1 LKQLIHY
8 ILVFVVMVER
18 ILRGTKIKIVN
29 KEQLNKVKTIKGPI
43 IFSPTHCG
51 KFDIQTLT
59 EVLWQYRWSL
69 LSGDPMWLPGTVEG
83 YWLQFHGVIYVDR
96 DNKAWREHS
105 KNKMVAHL
113 KKGENIMMYPEGTW
127 NLSPNL
133 PMLPLFRGIADIAK
147 ETNAIIIPF
156 AQEIDDKNKTYYVKI
171 GEPIYPNAEPLEVL
185 DDLRNQMA
193 EMKWSLVEELPF
205 CKADYN
211 TQRAKEIL
219 RKGENLTIAP
229 EGVWNVSGNLLV
241 LPLYSGAIKIAMETG
256 CDIVPV
262 GVAQNGKDFVINIGE
277 NFKVTTNENLKTPE
291 EIKLF
296 EESKKEDLRNT
307 LATLKWEIIEQGS
320 VLKRDS
326 LGDYET
332 EYKKYVSEIL
342 DEWKNP
348 KTKENYYSEE
358 LVKQRTFKPK
368 NIITHEMAFE
378 HLENL
383 KPNKN
388 NAFLFDKR
396 LI

>member
-1 LKQLIHY
+1 MKQLIHY

-96 DNKAWREHS
+96 DNKAWRERS
-105 KNKMVAHL
+105 KNEMVAHL

-147 ETNAIIIPF
+147 ETNATIVPF

-171 GEPIYPNAEPLEVL
+171 GAPIYPNAEPLEVL

-211 TQRAKEIL
+211 KNKLEV
-219 RKGENLTIAP
+219 E
-229 EGVWNVSGNLLV
+229 
-241 LPLYSGAIKIAMETG
+241 
-256 CDIVPV
+256 
-262 GVAQNGKDFVINIGE
+262 F
-277 NFKVTTNENLKTPE
+277 NEYVE
-291 EIKLF
+291 
-296 EESKKEDLRNT
+296 
-307 LATLKWEIIEQGS
+307 
-320 VLKRDS
+320 KR
-326 LGDYET
+326 L
-332 EYKKYVSEIL
+332 SECS
-342 DEWKNP
+342 
-348 KTKENYYSEE
+348 YYSLE
-358 LVKQRTFKPK
+358 LNWKYARKEKWQIEKEQIQTDLQNIKPTIK
-368 NIITHEMAFE
+368 T
-378 HLENL
+378 
-383 KPNKN
+383 
-388 NAFLFDKR
+388 AFLFDKR
-396 LI
+396 LK